1 VEDSLAEGGLEVAAV
16 VALVADQRLA
26 GQQSGQSSVVED
38 RQQHLP
44 FVGLGASERPQPAT
58 ARTKPDFHAPRPS
71 LKMYG

>member
-26 GQQSGQSSVVED
+26 RQQSGQSGVVED

-58 ARTKPDFHAPRPS
+58 GRTKPDFHAPGPS
-71 LKMYG
+71 PNMYG